1 MKSLH
6 NNKVQNI
13 SSQWLFFTKNMH
25 DIFFLER
32 LLSFPFMLANQI
44 YYSWYFDKLLNT
56 LYQRW
61 LLQAGLKENSHEHL
75 DEKRAKFVEIGS
87 ESHIHVM
94 LFHHVNICVSGS
106 CSNIWRMPDT
116 IDPCNVSYYE
126 ACHKSSLFPL
136 LFRDLVIFLFF
147 WQRMKSKL

>member
-1 MKSLH
+1 
-6 NNKVQNI
+6 
-13 SSQWLFFTKNMH
+13 
-25 DIFFLER
+25 
-32 LLSFPFMLANQI
+32 MLANQI

-106 CSNIWRMPDT
+106 CSNI
-116 IDPCNVSYYE
+116 
-126 ACHKSSLFPL
+126 
-136 LFRDLVIFLFF
+136 
-147 WQRMKSKL
+147 